1 MTGVHRLQ
9 HVERL
14 AAPAFTHDDAIGPH
28 AQRILDQIPDG
39 DGPAPLGIGGPRFQR
54 HQVRMHQLQLGR
66 ILDRDQPLTHRN
78 QVRQHVQQCGLARA
92 CAARDDDALVL
103 LHTDAQEFHHR
114 RRGALV
120 GHQRIGRHHRAV
132 EAPDGDGG
140 PFQRHRRN
148 DGVDP
153 RTIGQTRIHQRRGLI
168 DAPAQRRHDALDHV
182 ADGVIVRERQR
193 HLLQLALALHKD
205 VGGTVDHDLADQ
217 RVGHQPLQRPQ
228 AHGLIH
234 AVLHQHV
241 PVDVGRQVLHT
252 GHDPLH
258 RRTHLGLHLVGRELG
273 EVAAPQIDHLQQLP
287 LHQAPPAQ
295 RLALL
300 LSSPRIVGQTDVV
313 DAVVG
318 TARAGIGSIAH
329 GHDLAAVPDASTA
342 GRFTF
347 LISATC
353 SASDGVGALTGIA
366 VFTRISVFPLIAAV
380 TSYMA
385 AHIARARGTA
395 MPVQDAVSTATI
407 FYRLPCIVHRRGQG
421 SS

>member
-1 MTGVHRLQ
+1 
-9 HVERL
+9 
-14 AAPAFTHDDAIGPH
+14 
-28 AQRILDQIPDG
+28 
-39 DGPAPLGIGGPRFQR
+39 
-54 HQVRMHQLQLGR
+54 MHQLQLGR

-92 CAARDDDALVL
+92 RAARDDDALVL
-103 LHTDAQEFHHR
+103 FHTDAQEFHHR

-182 ADGVIVRERQR
+182 ADGIIVRERQR
-193 HLLQLALALHKD
+193 HLLQLALALHED

-217 RVGHQPLQRPQ
+217 RIGHQSLQGPQ
-228 AHGLIH
+228 AYGLIH
-234 AVLHQHV
+234 TVLHQHV
-241 PVDVGRQVLHT
+241 AIDVGRQVLHA

-273 EVAAPQIDHLQQLP
+273 EVTAPQIDHLQQLP

-300 LSSPRIVGQTDVV
+300 LRGPGIVGQTGLV
-313 DAVVG
+313 DAVGG
-318 TARAGIGSIAH
+318 TARAGISSRAH
-329 GHDLAAVPDASTA
+329 GHDLASVPDASTA
-342 GRFTF
+342 RRFALF
-347 LISATC
+347 ISATC
-353 SASDGVGALTGIA
+353 FASDGVGALTGIA
-366 VFTRISVFPLIAAV
+366 VFTRIPEFPRIAAI
-380 TSYMA
+380 TSHMA
-385 AHIARARGTA
+385 AHRAGTGA
-395 MPVQDAVSTATI
+395 GTGTGATGMVMPLQASISTATFSCRQHCVI
-407 FYRLPCIVHRRGQG
+407 HRRGQG

>member
-1 MTGVHRLQ
+1 MRV
-9 HVERL
+9 
-14 AAPAFTHDDAIGPH
+14 
-28 AQRILDQIPDG
+28 
-39 DGPAPLGIGGPRFQR
+39 
-54 HQVRMHQLQLGR
+54 HQLQLSR
-66 ILDRDQPLTHRN
+66 VLDGDQPLPHRN
-78 QVRQHVQQCGLARA
+78 QVRQHVQQRRLARA
-92 CAARDDDALVL
+92 CAARDDDALML

-114 RRGALV
+114 RRSALV
-120 GHQRIGRHHRAV
+120 GHQRIWRHHRAV

-153 RTIGQTRIHQRRGLI
+153 RTIRQTRIHQRRGLI

-182 ADGVIVRERQR
+182 ADGIIVRERQR
-193 HLLQLALALHKD
+193 HLLQLALALHED

-228 AHGLIH
+228 AHGLIY

-241 PVDVGRQVLHT
+241 AVDVGRQVLHA

-295 RLALL
+295 RLALFL
-300 LSSPRIVGQTDVV
+300 RGPGIVGQTGLV

-318 TARAGIGSIAH
+318 TARADIGSSAH
-329 GHDLAAVPDASTA
+329 GHDLAAVPDAGTA
-342 GRFTF
+342 RGFALF
-347 LISATC
+347 ISATC

-366 VFTRISVFPLIAAV
+366 VFTRIPEFPRIAAI
-380 TSYMA
+380 TSHMA
-385 AHIARARGTA
+385 AHRAGTGTGTGA
-395 MPVQDAVSTATI
+395 TGMVMPLQASISTATFSCRRHCVI
-407 FYRLPCIVHRRGQG
+407 HGRGQG